1 MRLLQIEV
9 YVLFAAYVMTSLPV
23 VGFLVLGRVSP
34 AFDLPRGVLLRWW
47 SRFAL
52 PMAIVYIAT
61 LAPH

>member
-1 MRLLQIEV
+1 MRVLQIEA
-9 YVLFAAYVMTSLPV
+9 YVLVGAYLMTSLPV

-34 AFDLPRGVLLRWW
+34 TFDLPRSVLLRWW

-52 PMAIVYIAT
+52 PMAIVYVGT